1 MKTTTKAESPAMS
14 HVLSMVM
21 DADRASKV
29 DTYSRTLPSKAD
41 PSNADYKSGSV
52 IFNRNDLVSI

>member
-1 MKTTTKAESPAMS
+1 MS

-29 DTYSRTLPSKAD
+29 DTYSRTLPSIAD